1 MQTWLVGF
9 LFILVSVA
17 LAHIG
22 ILWVR
27 RAVPLSVLESHQDV
41 AGFIIGVLGALY
53 AVLLAFVV
61 VVVWGQFEEARTAV
75 SNEANQLGDLARM
88 AQGFAPPVEQ
98 NIQAAIRSYAEFS
111 IQQEWPAMQRG
122 DSEGS
127 QYQSALENLWKT
139 YGAIE
144 PQTPREISLYDQSL
158 ERLNDLSD
166 SRRTRLHISHEGV
179 PLIMWMLLLGGAVTT
194 IGFTYFFA
202 VKNFRAQAL
211 MTAALTSIV
220 AFILFLILALD
231 NPFKGAV
238 SVSPEPFQRVLARM
252 QPAR

>member
-1 MQTWLVGF
+1 MQTWLFGF
-9 LFILVSVA
+9 LIIVVSVG
-17 LAHIG
+17 LAHVG

-27 RAVPLSVLESHQDV
+27 RAVPLAVLESHQDV

-61 VVVWGQFEEARTAV
+61 VVVWGQFEDARTAV

-88 AQGFAPPVEQ
+88 AEGFPAPVAQ
-98 NIQAAIRSYAEFS
+98 NVRAAIENYARFS
-111 IQQEWPAMQRG
+111 MEQEWPAMERG
-122 DSEGS
+122 DAEGLR
-127 QYQSALENLWKT
+127 YQSAVENLWKT

-144 PQTPREISLYDQSL
+144 PQTPRENTLYDQSL

-166 SRRTRLHISHEGV
+166 SRRARLHISHEGV
-179 PLIMWMLLLGGAVTT
+179 PAIMWMLLLGGAVTT

-211 MTAALTSIV
+211 MTAALTTVI

-231 NPFKGAV
+231 NPFRGAV
-238 SVSPEPFQRVLARM
+238 SVSSEPFQRIIERT